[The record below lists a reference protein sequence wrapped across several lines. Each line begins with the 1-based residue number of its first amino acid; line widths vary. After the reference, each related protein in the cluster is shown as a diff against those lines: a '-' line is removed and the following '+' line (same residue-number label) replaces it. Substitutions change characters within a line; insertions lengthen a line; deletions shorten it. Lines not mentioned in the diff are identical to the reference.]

1 MKSSAELHIAGAHIV
16 LEKLPPSAEIIRE
29 RRSSWVLHR
38 RGRILQGMCSY
49 PLRITDGLIDS
60 WKPGD
65 FGESRRQISPCEV
78 VRRYLEILTSGL
90 DGMVENVAGKIAK
103 VWQGDNRDVSLAE
116 WRCKDARAIVENL
129 GQEVATMEH
138 FGVGPVGENG
148 PLEAV
153 SLSSERLGCE
163 PVADSTLAIVVP
175 AVVFRTVAAFLES
188 VVQIRPDIVL
198 QCGNT
203 GSKLKDA
210 EAIIGLS
217 SLTDGE
223 AVCVNVCTPYVS
235 ESALNP
241 GEVGK

>member
-1 MKSSAELHIAGAHIV
+1 M
-16 LEKLPPSAEIIRE
+16 
-29 RRSSWVLHR
+29 
-38 RGRILQGMCSY
+38 
-49 PLRITDGLIDS
+49 TDGLIDS
-60 WKPGD
+60 WKSSD
-65 FGESRRQISPCEV
+65 FGESRHQISPCEV
-78 VRRYLEILTSGL
+78 VGRYLEILTSGL
-90 DGMVENVAGKIAK
+90 GGVVENVAGEIAE
-103 VWQGDNRDVSLAE
+103 VCQGNNRDMSLAE

-129 GQEVATMEH
+129 RQEVATIEH
-138 FGVGPVGENG
+138 FGVRPVGENG

-153 SLSSERLGCE
+153 SSSSERLGCE
-163 PVADSTLAIVVP
+163 PVANSTLAIVVP
-175 AVVFRTVAAFLES
+175 AVVFRAVAAFLEA
-188 VVQIRPDIVL
+188 VVQIRPNIVL

-210 EAIIGLS
+210 EAIIGLR